1 MDPNAHK
8 PEIARTTFLK
18 GKLFEASGKPQKASI
33 ALRVATRLWKEITKK
48 DRDVKSLAMEDFDG
62 LVAFWSR

>member
-1 MDPNAHK
+1 MDPNVHK
-8 PEIARTTFLK
+8 SEIARTTFLK
-18 GKLFEASGKPQKASI
+18 GKLFEASGKTQKASI